1 MVSDSNNIQMQA
13 KILTAICL
21 EIQIWLVDDSYL
33 FDSLAFSKSILYICS
48 KNLIAVPYK
57 RPSALDF
64 S

>member
-1 MVSDSNNIQMQA
+1 MQA
-13 KILTAICL
+13 NILTAICL